1 MPGSLP
7 KRNLSRR
14 AFLHMGVATTGVYL
28 LTSCA
33 QPAAP
38 ASTAAPK
45 PAETA
50 KPAAPAA
57 TTAPAATAAPAP
69 AAATAAPKPAGPK
82 RGGTFTLARTQGL
95 TDFNP
100 FNLASPGTWA
110 VERPLYSTL
119 AYYDLN
125 LKAVPDLAES
135 WNIAADGKSVTV
147 KLRQGVKFHSGKE
160 FTSEDVKF
168 SCQFSGTDPSVF
180 MITLFKIIES
190 VDTPDK
196 YTAKINFKQLVPA
209 PMDILDQL
217 WMIDKDSVAV
227 FANKANGTGPYKLDT
242 YVPNDRAE
250 LVPHKDYFLKDKQY
264 VDRYIAKQIP
274 DSASLAINVE
284 SGAIDCMWRC
294 SVLDAARLKPET
306 SKYVTSMGA
315 PGQGMFDIALNVK
328 WGPFQNKKVRQAIAW
343 AVDRERFCRT
353 AMKGLVEPTCLM
365 WPSHTW
371 AYFKDME
378 KSVWFDL
385 DKARALLKE
394 GGYEKGFDV
403 EILTST
409 SRVYGFKELAEIL
422 QADLKQIGVNAKI
435 TDVETAV
442 YNTRMNKG
450 DMQIMVH
457 NYGRS
462 NRDPGTMVTAAKAW
476 YVESEGGWSHYESAD
491 YEKIRAE
498 LQSTTDQEKRKVTAR
513 KIQEMMLD
521 ESFTILVAPQ
531 PTAWVWRSYVKDL
544 RYDLENSPYMEDLWL
559 DK

>member
-1 MPGSLP
+1 MPNRTR

-14 AFLHMGVATTGVYL
+14 SFLQMGAASAGIFLVDA
-28 LTSCA
+28 SR
-33 QPAAP
+33 PAP
-38 ASTAAPK
+38 LR
-45 PAETA
+45 
-50 KPAAPAA
+50 AA
-57 TTAPAATAAPAP
+57 T
-69 AAATAAPKPAGPK
+69 PK

-95 TDFNP
+95 TSFNP

-110 VERPLYSTL
+110 VERPIHSTL

-125 LKAVPDLAES
+125 LKAIPDLAES
-135 WNIAADGKSVTV
+135 WTIPPDGKSVTV
-147 KLRQGVKFHSGKE
+147 KLRQGVKFHNGKE
-160 FTSEDVKF
+160 FTSEDVRF
-168 SCQFSGTDPSVF
+168 SCQFASTDPSVF

-217 WMIDKDSVAV
+217 WMIDKDAV
-227 FANKANGTGPYKLDT
+227 KDFPSKPNGTGPYKLET

-250 LVPHKDYFLKDKQY
+250 LVPHKDYFIKGKQY

-274 DSASLAINVE
+274 DTASLSINLE
-284 SGAIDCMWRC
+284 SGAIDCMWRA
-294 SVLDAARLKPET
+294 SVLDAARLKPE
-306 SKYVTSMGA
+306 SAKYVTSMGA
-315 PGQGMFDIALNVK
+315 PGQGMYDIALNVK

-343 AVDRERFCRT
+343 AVDRERFTRT
-353 AMKGLVEPTCLM
+353 AMKGLIEPTCLM
-365 WPSHTW
+365 WPKHTW
-371 AYFKDME
+371 AYFPDME
-378 KSVWFDL
+378 KSVWFNL

-394 GGYEKGFDV
+394 GGYDKGFDV
-403 EILTST
+403 EILSST

-422 QADLKQIGVNAKI
+422 QADLKQIGINAKI
-435 TDVETAV
+435 TDAETAV
-442 YNTRMNKG
+442 YNRRMNAG

-476 YVESEGGWSHYESAD
+476 YVDKEGGWSHYESAE
-491 YEKIRAE
+491 YEKIRDE
-498 LQSTTDQEKRKVTAR
+498 LQSTTDPEKRRVTAR

-521 ESFTILVAPQ
+521 ESFTIVVAPQ
-531 PTAWVWRSYVKDL
+531 PTAWVWRTYVKDL
-544 RYDLENSPYMEDLWL
+544 RYDLENSPFVHELWL